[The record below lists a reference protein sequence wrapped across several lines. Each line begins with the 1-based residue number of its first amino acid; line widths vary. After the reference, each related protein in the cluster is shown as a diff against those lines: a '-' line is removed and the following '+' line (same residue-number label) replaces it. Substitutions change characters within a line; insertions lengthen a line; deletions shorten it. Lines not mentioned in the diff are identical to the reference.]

1 MQIANGVPPKIAVF
15 LLGRQVTRTQR
26 LPLGRA
32 DTERLRQESVH
43 AAIPLCDRIAR
54 RRQERR
60 VRAVKRADDLP
71 LRLAQVI
78 VRDRRQQ
85 AVGRGGQSTPSTV
98 SSSIVPTPTRSF
110 PAVQ

>member
-1 MQIANGVPPKIAVF
+1 MQIANGVPPKIGRHAVF

-32 DTERLRQESVH
+32 DAERLRQESVH

-78 VRDRRQQ
+78 ATAVSRQSVE
-85 AVGRGGQSTPSTV
+85 AVM
-98 SSSIVPTPTRSF
+98 RSF
-110 PAVQ
+110 VIR